1 MSEEN
6 KALVRRFYEEA
17 FVKGNVAALDALSAA
32 DFIDHSPMP
41 GQPPGV
47 AGMKQMVS
55 QFQAAFGDIK
65 VTIAALVA
73 ENDLVASH
81 FSFTATHKGSF
92 MGEAPTGKTVTFHGL
107 DLIRVKDGK
116 TAEAWHYGD
125 EITVMAQLGV
135 KMPI

>member
-65 VTIAALVA
+65 VNIAALVA

-81 FSFTATHKGSF
+81 NTCECCRLNNGSLEQTKRLYSGIVF
-92 MGEAPTGKTVTFHGL
+92 IEYKIW
-107 DLIRVKDGK
+107 D
-116 TAEAWHYGD
+116 
-125 EITVMAQLGV
+125 
-135 KMPI
+135 